1 MEPAVPIEEQSNL
14 DFESGTG
21 PKRAGYPGNPLIPG
35 SSGALKN
42 ADRY

>member
-21 PKRAGYPGNPLIPG
+21 PKRAGYPGNLLIPG

-42 ADRY
+42 ADCY